1 MRFGDVSILAGLV
14 AVAVAE
20 SQNGGCPFNVQTAMS
35 CLSAPCPPKCLME
48 KAQVTDSKGCLD
60 LGKAKALKDQCME
73 DKYKAVVDCVQP
85 LLHEGMC
92 QCGDFQPIESKC
104 TSLVMNLAA

>member
-1 MRFGDVSILAGLV
+1 MRFGYVSILAGLV

-20 SQNGGCPFNVQTAMS
+20 SQNGGCPVNIQAAMS
-35 CLSAPCPPKCLME
+35 CMGAPCPAKCLME

-73 DKYKAVVDCVQP
+73 DKFKRVVDCVQP
-85 LLHEGMC
+85 LLKEGMC
-92 QCGDFQPIESKC
+92 QCGDFEPIKSEC
-104 TSLVMNLAA
+104 TSTIMEAAA